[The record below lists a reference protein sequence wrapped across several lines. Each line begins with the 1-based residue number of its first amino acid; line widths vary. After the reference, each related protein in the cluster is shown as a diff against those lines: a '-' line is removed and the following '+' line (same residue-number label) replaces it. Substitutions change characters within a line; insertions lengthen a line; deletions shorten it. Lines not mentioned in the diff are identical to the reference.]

1 MVIRKVIRTF
11 SINYIVFNEVS
22 TSYSN
27 LDNFIT
33 FEKHEL
39 FFEKKCSQKV
49 KLSVLSDSVLNYE
62 VRIKKTKQD

>member
-22 TSYSN
+22 TSYLN

-39 FFEKKCSQKV
+39 FLKRNVVK
-49 KLSVLSDSVLNYE
+49 KLSFQCYQTLS
-62 VRIKKTKQD
+62 